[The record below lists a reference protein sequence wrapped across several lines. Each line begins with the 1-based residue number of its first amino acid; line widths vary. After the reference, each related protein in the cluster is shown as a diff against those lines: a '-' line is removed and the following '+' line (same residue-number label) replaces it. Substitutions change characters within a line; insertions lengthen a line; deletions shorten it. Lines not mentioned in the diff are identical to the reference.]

1 MRAPTLEAPVLPD
14 SSLEPP
20 LSPELGHVVLHVRD
34 LDRAQRFYTELL
46 GWRVRG
52 PVGASG
58 VALGSG
64 RAPLELVLVTA
75 DVDAAPRPE
84 VAVGPARLGIRIGE
98 GREDLDALRRRLDE
112 AGVQVE
118 GATDDGLLHTLHV
131 SDPDGTPLALYV
143 EAVDPEIWRRRHD
156 LLHVPPKPLAG

>member
-1 MRAPTLEAPVLPD
+1 LF
-14 SSLEPP
+14 
-20 LSPELGHVVLHVRD
+20 PELGHVVLHVRD

-64 RAPLELVLVTA
+64 RAPLELVLVVA
-75 DVDAAPRPE
+75 DDDAGPRPE
-84 VAVGPARLGIRIGE
+84 IAVGPARIGIRIGE
-98 GREDLDALRRRLDE
+98 GRAELDDLRRRIEELGIE
-112 AGVQVE
+112 LE

-131 SDPDGTPLALYV
+131 RDPDGTPLALYV
-143 EAVDPEIWRRRHD
+143 EAVDPDVWRRRHD
-156 LLHVPPKPLAG
+156 LLKVPPRPLDG